1 MGTVNEAVATFER
14 NIAAQTGRAVQAWV
28 EAVQA
33 QGLTKHGQVVAWRKT
48 EHRLSHAHANNV
60 AKQASA
66 AAAPRSV
73 DDPVAHLFQ
82 GGKAELRPLLSGW
95 R

>member
-14 NIAAQTGRAVQAWV
+14 NIAAQTGRAVQA
-28 EAVQA
+28 
-33 QGLTKHGQVVAWRKT
+33 LTKHGQVVAWLKT
-48 EHRLSHAHANNV
+48 EHRLSHAHADHV

-73 DDPVAHLFQ
+73 DDPSP
-82 GGKAELRPLLSGW
+82 GLRTST
-95 R
+95 RS